1 MRAPLTAALI
11 GIGIV
16 LAACATASV
25 PPTSPM
31 PHATDPAPRTA
42 APSGSRPPLV
52 VALDQAPGNHVSIE
66 ITDASG
72 SLVDAG
78 SGIPGDGASVEPYT
92 VDASNVDETTVR
104 LVWTDG
110 PCDSLSTLTI
120 DASATRLLL
129 VQPECPGDAI
139 SFDRVLDLWF
149 SRAVDASRLEISLQD
164 GTDTAS

>member
-1 MRAPLTAALI
+1 MRASLTAALI

-25 PPTSPM
+25 PPASPS
-31 PHATDPAPRTA
+31 PLPPAASPTA
-42 APSGSRPPLV
+42 PGPSGSRPPLV
-52 VALDQAPGNHVSIE
+52 VALDQSTDNDVTVE

-72 SLVDAG
+72 SLVDAS
-78 SGIPGDGASVEPYT
+78 SGVPGDGASVEPYT
-92 VDASNVDETTVR
+92 VAASNVDATTIR

-129 VQPECPGDAI
+129 VQPECPGDAVG
-139 SFDRVLDLWF
+139 FDRVLDLWF
-149 SRAVDASRLEISLQD
+149 SRAVDASSLEISLQD
-164 GTDTAS
+164 GIDTAY